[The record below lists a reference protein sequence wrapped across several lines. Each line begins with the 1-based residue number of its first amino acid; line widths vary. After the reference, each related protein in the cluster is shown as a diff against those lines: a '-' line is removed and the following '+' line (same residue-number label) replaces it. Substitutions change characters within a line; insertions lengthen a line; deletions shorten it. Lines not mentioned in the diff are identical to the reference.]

1 MRTRR
6 LVSFMSV
13 RGPPTAAFGG
23 PHRGWDAF
31 VLSDRTPRQI
41 ARTGRM
47 GAAAASSAEFA
58 ATIPGVVYFRACEF
72 SAFTNRLGFFEKGN
86 NAFIGKELREIRIY
100 GLDKALRFG
109 LSFKALFFT
118 GTGPAL
124 RLHREVVTHW

>member
-1 MRTRR
+1 MTEDSLSLTARSQRRCGRAFCMRSHCPILPWTPAKSPGRGGRR
-6 LVSFMSV
+6 AVSDYILRRVCCHHDYRIAHFM
-13 RGPPTAAFGG
+13 
-23 PHRGWDAF
+23 
-31 VLSDRTPRQI
+31 
-41 ARTGRM
+41 
-47 GAAAASSAEFA
+47 
-58 ATIPGVVYFRACEF
+58 ACSY

-118 GTGPAL
+118 GTGLAL